1 MSYGSI
7 SLEAH
12 TTLAMAMNRL
22 GGKSN
27 TGEGGENAR
36 RLVPSPDGTP
46 NAMRSAIKQVASGRF
61 GVTAHYLTNADELQ
75 IKIAQGAKP
84 GEGGE
89 LPGGK
94 VAGDIARTRRATPG
108 VGLISPPPHHDIYS
122 IEDLAQLIYDLKS
135 ANPSARVSVKLVS
148 ENGVGVVAA
157 GVVKGHADHV
167 LVSGHDGGTGAAK
180 WTSIKSCGLPWE
192 LGLAETH
199 QTLVAN
205 DLRGRATVQVDGQLR
220 TGRDLAVA
228 ALLGAE
234 EFGFATAPLIAMGC
248 IMMRKCH
255 TNTCP
260 VGIAT
265 QVRVLFCVEG
275 GRERKERERERESS
289 SSLSLETFDEKKNSH
304 FFSVKKK
311 NSSKK
316 LLLFQ
321 QDPELRAKFAGE
333 PEHVI
338 NYLFAVAEDLR
349 EHMASLGFASVQEM
363 VGRADMLEA
372 DPEAAAKNPK
382 LAGMDLS
389 KLLTPAATLRPGA
402 AQTCVQ
408 AQDHGLETGLDAQL
422 IAACAAALD
431 PAKSVA
437 TGEAGEPQPVY
448 IEAEVINTH
457 RAVGAT
463 LSHEVSKRYGEH
475 GLPRDTIHVK
485 LSGHAGQSL
494 GAFLCG
500 GVTLELAGD
509 ANDYVG
515 KGLSGGV
522 VAVYPPPECDFAA
535 EDNIVVGNVCLYG
548 ATAGEAYFRGVA
560 AERFAVRNSGASAVV
575 EGVGDHALEYMTGE
589 FFGFF

>member
-1 MSYGSI
+1 MSRGHRD
-7 SLEAH
+7 A
-12 TTLAMAMNRL
+12 
-22 GGKSN
+22 
-27 TGEGGENAR
+27 GE
-36 RLVPSPDGTP
+36 
-46 NAMRSAIKQVASGRF
+46 SAF
-61 GVTAHYLTNADELQ
+61 L
-75 IKIAQGAKP
+75 
-84 GEGGE
+84 
-89 LPGGK
+89 
-94 VAGDIARTRRATPG
+94 
-108 VGLISPPPHHDIYS
+108 
-122 IEDLAQLIYDLKS
+122 
-135 ANPSARVSVKLVS
+135 
-148 ENGVGVVAA
+148 
-157 GVVKGHADHV
+157 
-167 LVSGHDGGTGAAK
+167 
-180 WTSIKSCGLPWE
+180 C
-192 LGLAETH
+192 
-199 QTLVAN
+199 
-205 DLRGRATVQVDGQLR
+205 
-220 TGRDLAVA
+220 
-228 ALLGAE
+228 
-234 EFGFATAPLIAMGC
+234 
-248 IMMRKCH
+248 
-255 TNTCP
+255 
-260 VGIAT
+260 
-265 QVRVLFCVEG
+265 G
-275 GRERKERERERESS
+275 GREGEKREREREREFFV
-289 SSLSLETFDEKKNSH
+289 SLSRDFRREKKLT
-304 FFSVKKK
+304 FFFRQKK